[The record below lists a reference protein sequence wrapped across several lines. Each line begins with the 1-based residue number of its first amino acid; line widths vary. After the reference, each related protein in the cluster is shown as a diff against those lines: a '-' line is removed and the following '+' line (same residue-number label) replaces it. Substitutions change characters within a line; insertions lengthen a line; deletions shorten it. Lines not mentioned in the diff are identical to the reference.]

1 MGKMCK
7 FKLFVFWKASRE
19 PPSVSCDPPG
29 IPTPT
34 LGTTDQALRTT
45 FQTEGL
51 WMLTQNGVE
60 GHYSQN
66 ALETL
71 EKKPTN

>member
-1 MGKMCK
+1 MCK
-7 FKLFVFWKASRE
+7 FKLFVFLEDISW

-34 LGTTDQALRTT
+34 LGTTDQALRMT

-60 GHYSQN
+60 GDYSQN